1 MNADFWRRRTPSDQ
15 IPKDNNIMTIFAG
28 VWNVDLHTAIGK
40 MDVVFDITDQDG
52 AVLGTAVTDKE
63 TVEFIDAVSDGNR
76 LTWTQKVTTPMKLT
90 LKFEVEV
97 EGDTMTGTA
106 KAGILPASKLNGT
119 RTSAH

>member
-1 MNADFWRRRTPSDQ
+1 MNEDIWRHHTPSDQ
-15 IPKDNNIMTIFAG
+15 IPKDDNIMTIFAG

-40 MDVVFDITDQDG
+40 MDVVFDITDLDG
-52 AVLGTAVTDKE
+52 EILGTAITDKE
-63 TVEFIDAVSDGNR
+63 TVEFIDAVAEGNR

-90 LKFEVEV
+90 LKFEVDV

-106 KAGILPASKLNGT
+106 KAGILPASKLQGT